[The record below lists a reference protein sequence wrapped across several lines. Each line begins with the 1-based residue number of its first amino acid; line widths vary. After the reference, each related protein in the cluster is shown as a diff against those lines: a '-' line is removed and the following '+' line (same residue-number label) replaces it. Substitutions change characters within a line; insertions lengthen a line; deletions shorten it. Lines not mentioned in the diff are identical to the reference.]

1 MAPRH
6 NNYVSIIDSYFSR
19 KIWQKMKNFVQNKE
33 TPFLVMDLSIIK
45 RNYNRLQKLLPYAK
59 VYYAVKSNPA
69 VEIVSLLADLGSN
82 FDIASVPELDR
93 VLEAGVGPDRIS
105 FGNTIKKEK
114 DIEYAYRQGVRL
126 FACDSREELK
136 KIGRAAPGSRV
147 FFRLLTEGSGADW
160 PLSKKF
166 GCHPSMIYD
175 LVLMARDMD
184 IKPYGISFHV
194 GSQQRD
200 IGQWDNAISQC
211 RYLFSSLQEERVE
224 LEMINI
230 GGGLP
235 AQYRT
240 RTQSLKKYADEI
252 TRFLKEDFGNDMP
265 EIIIEPGRSLVAEAG
280 VIVSEVV
287 LISKKNKS
295 DLFPWVFLDVG
306 KFNGLI
312 ETLDESIKY
321 PIICERPGNLAEVI
335 LAGPTCDSMDI
346 LYENFKYRLP
356 EDLEIGDKVFVLA
369 AGAYTKSYSSVE
381 FNGFPPLKMYI
392 LR

>member
-1 MAPRH
+1 MAKRSV
-6 NNYVSIIDSYFSR
+6 NQLKLAESLYGKVT
-19 KIWQKMKNFVQNKE
+19 WQKFRNFIRNKE
-33 TPFLVMDLSIIK
+33 SPFLVIDLNTVK
-45 RNYNRLQKLLPYAK
+45 KNYNQLKRLMPFAK
-59 VYYAVKSNPA
+59 IFYAVKANPA
-69 VEIVSLLADLGSN
+69 VEIISLLADLGSS
-82 FDIASVPELDR
+82 FDVASVPELDR
-93 VLEAGVGPDRIS
+93 VLETGVTADRVS

-114 DIEYAYRQGVRL
+114 DIEYAYKQGIRM

-136 KIGRAAPGSRV
+136 KIHRSAPGSKV

-166 GCHPSMIYD
+166 GCHPSMIYE

-184 IKPYGISFHV
+184 IIPYGISFHV

-200 IGQWDNAISQC
+200 IGQWDNAISQV
-211 RYLFSSLQEERVE
+211 RYLFSSLAEEKVK

-240 RTQSLKKYADEI
+240 RTQSLKKYTTEI
-252 TRFLKEDFGNDMP
+252 TRFLKEDFGEDLP

-280 VIVSEVV
+280 LIVCEVV
-287 LISKKNKS
+287 LISKKS
-295 DLFPWVFLDVG
+295 STDLFDWVYLDVG

-312 ETLDESIKY
+312 ETLDEAIKY
-321 PIICERPGNLAEVI
+321 PIVSEKSSVLEEVI

-346 LYENFKYRLP
+346 LYEHFKYSLP
-356 EDLEIGDKVFVLA
+356 EDLEIGDRLYILS

-392 LR
+392 L